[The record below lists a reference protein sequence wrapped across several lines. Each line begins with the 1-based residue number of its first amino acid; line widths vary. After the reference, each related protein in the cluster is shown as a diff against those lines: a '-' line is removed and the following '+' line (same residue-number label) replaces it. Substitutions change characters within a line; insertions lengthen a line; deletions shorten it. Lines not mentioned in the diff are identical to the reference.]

1 MKCFPTLATSID
13 DLRQIRSLQ
22 QKNLAEQLAES
33 EIQSQGFVTIRH
45 SVAELEQMNNLA
57 PSVIIKEEGKVVAY
71 ALTML
76 KECRQIIPDLE
87 PMFRLFATL
96 QWNGR
101 PLNQYRFYV
110 MGQVCID
117 KMYRGK
123 GLFEKLYQHHKK
135 IYGTTYDLFLTEIA
149 TRNHRSL
156 RAHEKAGFKP
166 IHIYKDDIDEWVV
179 VGWDWN

>member
-1 MKCFPTLATSID
+1 MAHFPTLATCTD
-13 DLRQIRSLQ
+13 DLQQILILQ
-22 QKNLAEQLAES
+22 QKNLAEQLDKS

-45 SVAELEQMNNLA
+45 TLKVLEQMNNLA
-57 PSVIIKEEGKVVAY
+57 PSVIIKEEGNVIAY

-156 RAHEKAGFKP
+156 RAHEKTGFKT
-166 IHIYKDDIDEWVV
+166 IHTYKDNLDEWAV
-179 VGWDWN
+179 VGWDWS